1 MTLGEVHL
9 EGHDF
14 SRPKPLLL
22 LAYLAVEGPQDRHA
36 LANLFW
42 KGDSK
47 DKAAM
52 RKKLVSLSVLLNK
65 FKKEGIKGVV
75 PEKAGVN
82 PLPILIGCDALNFLK
97 ALEASELE
105 KAIELYKAP
114 FLHNL
119 NKSWD
124 NLDLPSELCDW
135 VILKQEFFANKARE
149 AMIKLAEQA
158 LVKNNLNDTR
168 RFAERAQDLAG
179 ASEAEPELL
188 SKLQSLLAVSHG
200 DASVVFRQSKEILEE
215 LSSVALK
222 VFLILSLQNSP
233 HFGIA
238 RAALRISASELEA
251 AREELILAGLIDV
264 NMQLKAK
271 DLAQDWLTKRPA
283 EHTRLLLKLG
293 KATPA
298 EQAFPI
304 YYQVFKRTQSF
315 GGIGDMPTARQA
327 FAMQA
332 KALIDKTQFA
342 EAAELLTDMR
352 IVERA
357 LGIEPDPNLY
367 FLEAYALER
376 KGLYKQAIDLLQTM
390 DESLYTP
397 DVVALMSVLFW
408 RCGKREEAEKAAEVA
423 SESGLEWL
431 WAKATA
437 MNTLGYI
444 ANAKEDFLEGA
455 SCFKKAAS
463 LYKAKEDKQRWVGA
477 LNNYAISLDKL
488 AEKSDD
494 AVSVERWSNDAE
506 QAYQAAL
513 EALDELGDNPLLS
526 TRILLN
532 LGLLWERRQNWSKA
546 ESYYLQASKF
556 AQEVNV
562 HDMTARIQL
571 NLGFVYSKQKRVKEA
586 IHCFN
591 KAIDVA
597 HKAGEFLVQGQAM
610 MHLADMNNDVDT
622 MEVALD
628 LIQQSGNIDRLKQLQ
643 KYYEGLL
650 KHKLGQ
656 ALTTTNNTRYVQMLL
671 EKLERLYKIQKRTNL
686 LIKVKDAL
694 KNIENSA
701 NLDSLRLDD
710 LFDT

>member
-1 MTLGEVHL
+1 MTTMRLMTLGEVCL

-22 LAYLAVEGPQDRHA
+22 LAYLAIEGPQDRHA

-42 KGDSK
+42 KGDAK

-65 FKKEGIKGVV
+65 FKKAGVSGVV

-82 PLPILIGCDALNFLK
+82 PLPILIGCDALDFLK
-97 ALEASELE
+97 ALEANELE

-251 AREELILAGLIDV
+251 AKEELILAGLLDV

-304 YYQVFKRTQSF
+304 YHQVFKRTQSF
-315 GGIGDMPTARQA
+315 GGIGDMPPARQA
-327 FAMQA
+327 YATQA

-352 IVERA
+352 ILERA
-357 LGIEPDPNLY
+357 LGVEPDPNLY

-376 KGLYKQAIDLLQTM
+376 KGLYKKALELLQTM
-390 DESLYTP
+390 DESFHTP
-397 DVVALMSVLFW
+397 DVIALMSVLFW
-408 RCGKREEAEKAAEVA
+408 RCGKRDEAQRAAEVA
-423 SESGLEWL
+423 SRSGLEWL

-444 ANAKEDFLEGA
+444 TQAKEDFLESA

-477 LNNYAISLDKL
+477 LNNYAIVLDKL
-488 AEKSDD
+488 AEKSDELTD
-494 AVSVERWSNDAE
+494 VEKWSGEAE

-513 EALDELGDNPLLS
+513 VALDELGDNPLLS
-526 TRILLN
+526 ARILVN
-532 LGLLWERRQNWSKA
+532 LGLLWERRQDWSKA
-546 ESYYLQASKF
+546 ESYYLQASNL
-556 AQEVNV
+556 AQEVNTHSMV
-562 HDMTARIQL
+562 ARIQL
-571 NLGFVYSKQKRVKEA
+571 NLGFVYFKQEQ
-586 IHCFN
+586 IN
-591 KAIDVA
+591 KAREYFDKAISTA
-597 HKAGEFLVQGQAM
+597 NQAGEFLIQGKAM
-610 MHLADMNNDVDT
+610 ALLAYMQKDLDV
-622 MEVALD
+622 MEVAID
-628 LIQQSGNIDRLKQLQ
+628 LVKQSGNEDELKNCE
-643 KYYEGLL
+643 KYYELI
-650 KHKLGQ
+650 
-656 ALTTTNNTRYVQMLL
+656 L
-671 EKLERLYKIQKRTNL
+671 EA
-686 LIKVKDAL
+686 VKE
-694 KNIENSA
+694 EN
-701 NLDSLRLDD
+701 
-710 LFDT
+710 